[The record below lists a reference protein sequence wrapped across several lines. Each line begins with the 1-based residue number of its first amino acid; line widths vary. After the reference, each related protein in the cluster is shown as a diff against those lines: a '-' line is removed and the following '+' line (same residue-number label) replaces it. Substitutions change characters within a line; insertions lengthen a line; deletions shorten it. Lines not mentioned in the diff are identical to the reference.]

1 MLAWPEMADPVSWLQ
16 IEQGWTVLASDG
28 ILVGT
33 VAQVEGDKH
42 GDIFD
47 GLAVEAKPAARV
59 LYVPGEQVAMIYPG
73 EVNLKIA
80 SAEAAS
86 LEQFRATPP
95 ERTFVPAKAPLPARI
110 SGWLRGRR

>member
-1 MLAWPEMADPVSWLQ
+1 MVDPVSWLQ
-16 IEQGWTVLASDG
+16 IEQGWTVLAADG

-47 GLAVEAKPAARV
+47 GLAVDSKQAAQV
-59 LYVPGEQVAMIYPG
+59 VYVPGEQVGMIYPG

-80 SAEAAS
+80 SVEAGT
-86 LEQFRATPP
+86 LERFRATPA
-95 ERTFVPAKAPLPARI
+95 ERTFVPRKAPVGARI
-110 SGWLRGRR
+110 SKWLRGRR